1 MDFTPEPT
9 QQAVAAVVNGVLDRE
24 NSWEAM
30 VSGGVTALALPERL
44 GGDGVGLPE
53 IGTALTEVG
62 RHATVSPAL
71 ATLGLG
77 MLPILDLATEWQ
89 QDRYLDGVGKG
100 AILTAALNEP
110 GASLPDRPA
119 VTLDGGRLNGV
130 KVGVPYARQA
140 NWMLVST
147 DAGVVVVSPGA
158 DGVRL

>member
-1 MDFTPEPT
+1 MRTAGRQWFPE
-9 QQAVAAVVNGVLDRE
+9 AR
-24 NSWEAM
+24 
-30 VSGGVTALALPERL
+30 TALALPERL

-89 QDRYLDGVGKG
+89 QDRCLDGVGKG
-100 AILTAALNEP
+100 VILTAALNEP

-147 DAGVVVVSPGA
+147 RCGCRGGVSRRRRRASDRYP
-158 DGVRL
+158 DLHRR